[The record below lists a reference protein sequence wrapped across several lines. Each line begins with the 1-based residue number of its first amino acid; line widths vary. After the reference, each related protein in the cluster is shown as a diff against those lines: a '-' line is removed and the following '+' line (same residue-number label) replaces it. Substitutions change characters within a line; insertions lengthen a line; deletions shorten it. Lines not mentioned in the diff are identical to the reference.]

1 MQLADFYRE
10 CFKITDESLLR
21 EVVRISRTRK
31 VKAGETLFKQG
42 QIPTQLCLL
51 MQGVVRGFLL
61 NENGKDITDCIVF
74 RCEESVMPDGEFWR
88 PDSICIEALEDSE
101 IVCVD
106 SEHVKWLLQNHPKL
120 IKLHE
125 KLLIQSEN
133 QHRTL
138 RIVAYQYTA
147 AQRYQWFLQEYPGL
161 IDRIQHKYIASL
173 LNMTPVTLS
182 KVRRELKERDAG

>member
-1 MQLADFYRE
+1 MWSG
-10 CFKITDESLLR
+10 CCKIT
-21 EVVRISRTRK
+21 
-31 VKAGETLFKQG
+31 
-42 QIPTQLCLL
+42 P
-51 MQGVVRGFLL
+51 
-61 NENGKDITDCIVF
+61 
-74 RCEESVMPDGEFWR
+74 
-88 PDSICIEALEDSE
+88 
-101 IVCVD
+101 
-106 SEHVKWLLQNHPKL
+106 
-120 IKLHE
+120 KLHE

-138 RIVAYQYTA
+138 KIVAYQYTA